1 MKRLPV
7 ALLGVLLAACAAVPA
22 VTVTESDHAHGPAV
36 PVQDEAALA
45 VTGPDGESLSVT
57 AEDLPASLPQVS
69 FEATIHG
76 ETHTYAGPLLADV
89 LALAG
94 APVGQPMHGAP
105 LMQAVIVTCRDGY
118 QVAFALAELDPGLS
132 ADRVLLATSVD
143 GAPLSEAD
151 GPFRIIVENA
161 SRAAR
166 SARMV
171 SSIEVRA
178 LD

>member
-1 MKRLPV
+1 MAPPFRLKVKRRFPRKGPGGEAVSLTSD
-7 ALLGVLLAACAAVPA
+7 GLAA
-22 VTVTESDHAHGPAV
+22 
-36 PVQDEAALA
+36 
-45 VTGPDGESLSVT
+45 
-57 AEDLPASLPQVS
+57 LPQVS

-76 ETHTYAGPLLADV
+76 ETHLYAGPLLADV

-94 APVGQPMHGAP
+94 APVAQPMHGAP
-105 LMQAVIVTCRDGY
+105 LMQVVIVTARDGY

-132 ADRVLLATSVD
+132 PERVLLATGLD
-143 GAPLSEAD
+143 GEPLSEAD
-151 GPFRIIVENA
+151 DPFRIAVANA
-161 SRAAR
+161 PRAAR